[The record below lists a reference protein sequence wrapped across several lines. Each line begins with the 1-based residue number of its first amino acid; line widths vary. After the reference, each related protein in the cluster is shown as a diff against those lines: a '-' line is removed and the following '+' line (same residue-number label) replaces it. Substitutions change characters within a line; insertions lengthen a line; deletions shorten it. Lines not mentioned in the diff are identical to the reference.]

1 MKRTLLKLTAVCLAL
16 TLLFSV
22 TAFAAQEDFKPFA
35 NSAFFSFGDY
45 DIHYRVFEA
54 QGAEKGRILM
64 IHGFLSNTIT
74 WEPMVDGLTAAGY
87 TCVLADMPTF
97 GYSTKESA
105 QVSPIPREDLAVELM
120 RSIAPLDTWILAGH
134 SMGGGISMNIATAHP
149 EVRGMLLYCPMPTSE
164 IPPLLKGI
172 VTFKAVGAAMDAFA
186 SLATAGRLFAVIAL
200 AFAAWDIRFALNYD
214 IDKVTGPLSLPGTG
228 TGLTY
233 TTARMQGT
241 DLAAVATLEMPVFLV
256 WGERDTVLPEDVVEQ
271 TKAALAG
278 AETYIVRG
286 GGHMVNENRAAELVE
301 QTVRFLDANF

>member
-22 TAFAAQEDFKPFA
+22 TAFAAQEDFKPFE
-35 NSAFFSFGDY
+35 NSAFFSFGGY

-149 EVRGMLLYCPMPTSE
+149 KYGACCCIARCPHPKYRLCSKELSPLKPSVRRWTRSPQWQRRAGCSGLSRWRSQP
-164 IPPLLKGI
+164 GI
-172 VTFKAVGAAMDAFA
+172 
-186 SLATAGRLFAVIAL
+186 SAL
-200 AFAAWDIRFALNYD
+200 RSI
-214 IDKVTGPLSLPGTG
+214 TT
-228 TGLTY
+228 LT
-233 TTARMQGT
+233 R
-241 DLAAVATLEMPVFLV
+241 
-256 WGERDTVLPEDVVEQ
+256 
-271 TKAALAG
+271 
-278 AETYIVRG
+278 
-286 GGHMVNENRAAELVE
+286 
-301 QTVRFLDANF
+301 